1 MEFSIG
7 TADNTSAI
15 DSLDSDENIIKFF
28 KNPYLSGLNFIEK
41 DVSLFSNLYKII
53 ITKNKDLYQYS
64 LDFKIIDGS
73 NIQLSTKM
81 KRKIVNME
89 HEEINKD
96 YGTYLLAG
104 DAFYSEKKIEE
115 VKEKLIQLNNNKY
128 SLIIKPTKE
137 TILLKT
143 DMNYMMDQ
151 YKKEG
156 GKIIKTIFEIMVKEI
171 LRHNPSLKY
180 VVKLFGNT
188 DKEELLEAND
198 YYNDIKLI
206 PGFITKVMV
215 LENGFYLNVDIKT
228 KIISKLNC
236 LQLIESFYDNPK
248 KVTREEKNKIN
259 DWFHDKVIE
268 TSHTNQRFKVEQIEF
283 EKKANITNI
292 KIGQSTK
299 SYYQYYKDTYNIE
312 IDKNSPLIVIK
323 QKGKN
328 EINNKQLFPPEVCHI
343 VGLSEE
349 MINDKT
355 LLNKIYDKTKLS
367 PNDKIENINDILSI
381 INEKTPITKVKFIN
395 GEKITKKLESA
406 YEKKI
411 DFGIDI
417 LDAKKEK
424 FEGQIMESPFLL
436 GKKNVKIKNAL
447 KPFKLIEPKEINFIC
462 IYHQDYEQSKRKFFE
477 LVKQSAS
484 GYGIIIGKKDY
495 RSLNTENINTWK
507 KEIEKCGQSGKYNII
522 IIMLDDYLNKIG
534 LYDELKL
541 FSNEK
546 KGIITQFVLTNS
558 FSKKNGMSVVSNI
571 LIQMNIKIG
580 GISYKVDFDKQI
592 KNMNLMI
599 VGINSSRL
607 IIDKIPYQSLS
618 YCATLNND
626 FTEYTNKKEN
636 INGEDINKGICISN
650 FINEA
655 LVEYFKKNNKMP
667 DGIIIYRQGISEG
680 KEYIINIEIEQ
691 IDNNLNGNSPL
702 EYLKGLKIPYYY
714 ILVNK
719 RSSIKFFEIDTEE
732 TSENNEESF
741 YQNPEN
747 GLLVT
752 RKAVRN
758 DVFEYYI
765 QPQKVGQGTATPTN
779 YRVIYGTMNI
789 HKLLPKLSFDLCFLY
804 SNWRGPVRIPAPLK
818 YAEKLA
824 KIKYIINDDIKNSL
838 SYI

>member
-1 MEFSIG
+1 MEIDC
-7 TADNTSAI
+7 TADNTSAV
-15 DSLDSDENIIKFF
+15 DSMESEEHGIKFY
-28 KNPYLSGLNFIEK
+28 KNPYLSNLNFIEK

-53 ITKNKDLYQYS
+53 ITRNKELYQYS
-64 LDFKIIDGS
+64 LDFKIVDGS

-81 KRKIVNME
+81 KRKIINME
-89 HEEINKD
+89 HEEINKE

-104 DAFYSEKKIEE
+104 DTFYSEKKLDDI
-115 VKEKLIQLNNNKY
+115 KEKIIKLNNNNY

-137 TILLKT
+137 TISLKT
-143 DMNYMMDQ
+143 DINYMMEQ
-151 YKKEG
+151 YKRDG
-156 GKIIKTIFEIMVKEI
+156 GKVIKTIFEIMIKEI

-180 VVKLFGNT
+180 VMKLFGNK

-198 YYNDIKLI
+198 YYNDIKI
-206 PGFITKVMV
+206 MPGFVTKVMV

-228 KIISKLNC
+228 KIMSKLNC
-236 LQLIESFYDNPK
+236 LQLIESFCNNPK
-248 KVTREEKNKIN
+248 KITREEKKKIN
-259 DWFHDKVIE
+259 NWFQDKIIE
-268 TSHTNQRFKVEQIEF
+268 TSHSNQRFRVDLIDF
-283 EKKANITNI
+283 EKKANIKNI

-299 SYYQYYKDTYNIE
+299 SYYQYYKETFNIE
-312 IDKNSPLIVIK
+312 IDKNSPLIIIK

-328 EINNKQLFPPEVCHI
+328 ELNNKQLFPPEVCNI

-349 MINDKT
+349 MINDKS
-355 LLNKIYDKTKLS
+355 LLNKIYEKTKLT

-381 INEKTPITKVKFIN
+381 INEKTPITKVQYIN
-395 GEKITKKLESA
+395 GEKIIKKLQSS
-406 YEKKI
+406 YEKKN

-417 LDAKKEK
+417 LEAKNEK
-424 FEGQIMESPFLL
+424 FEGQIMESPFLI
-436 GKKNVKIKNAL
+436 GKNNIKIKNSL
-447 KPFKLIEPKEINFIC
+447 KPFKVIEPKEINFIC
-462 IYHQDYEQSKRKFFE
+462 LYHKDYEQSKRKFFE
-477 LVKQSAS
+477 LVKQSIN
-484 GYGIIIGKKDY
+484 GYGLIIGKKDY
-495 RSLNTENINTWK
+495 RALNTENINTWK
-507 KEIEKCGQSGKYNII
+507 KEIEKCGDCKKYNII
-522 IIMLDDYLNKIG
+522 IVMIDDYLNGLG

-541 FSNEK
+541 FANEK

-571 LIQMNIKIG
+571 LIQMNVKIG

-592 KNMNLMI
+592 QNMNLMI
-599 VGINSSRL
+599 VGINSSRI
-607 IIDKIPYQSLS
+607 IIDKTLYQSLS

-636 INGEDINKGICISN
+636 VNADEINKGICISN

-655 LVEYFKKNNKMP
+655 LTEYFKKNNKMP
-667 DGIIIYRQGISEG
+667 GGIIIYRQGISEG
-680 KEYIINIEIEQ
+680 KEFIINTEIEQ
-691 IDNNLNGNSPL
+691 INMNLNGDSPL

-732 TSENNEESF
+732 TLDNNNENF

-765 QPQKVGQGTATPTN
+765 QPQKVNQGTATPTN
-779 YRVIYGTMNI
+779 YRVMYGTMNM
-789 HKLLPKLSFDLCFLY
+789 HNLLPKLSFDLCFLY

-824 KIKYIINDDIKNSL
+824 KIKYMINEDIKNSL
-838 SYI
+838 CYI